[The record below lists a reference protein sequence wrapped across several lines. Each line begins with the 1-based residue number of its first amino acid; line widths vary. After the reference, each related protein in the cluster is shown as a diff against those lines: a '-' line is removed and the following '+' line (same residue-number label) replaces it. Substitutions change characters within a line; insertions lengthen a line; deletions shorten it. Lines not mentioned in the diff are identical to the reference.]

1 MRLTWLGL
9 TLIALGCAPARG
21 GTSGYPSGTDAGA
34 DVPSGTDSATADTAA
49 PPLDT
54 GTAPDDAAVD
64 ASTPPDDQ
72 GVPPVDTGIGP
83 VDTGAP
89 PVDTGVTPVDAGC
102 SATGTENTNATCG
115 DGVDNDCDGFV
126 DCNDFDCSR
135 SPSVTLCPRDA
146 GLPMDLGCIP
156 TGAENTNATCGDG
169 VDNDCDGYVDCIDFD
184 CTRTGTLATVC
195 RDAGAPVDTGNFRD
209 AGPRGDAVGCV
220 RTGDENNLVACNDGL
235 DNDCDGYVECADRNC
250 SCVGSCAPALL
261 NCTCR
266 GLDNTNANCVD
277 RIDNDCNGFVDC
289 SDFGCS
295 RNVLV
300 NVCGVN

>member
-1 MRLTWLGL
+1 
-9 TLIALGCAPARG
+9 
-21 GTSGYPSGTDAGA
+21 
-34 DVPSGTDSATADTAA
+34 
-49 PPLDT
+49 
-54 GTAPDDAAVD
+54 
-64 ASTPPDDQ
+64 
-72 GVPPVDTGIGP
+72 
-83 VDTGAP
+83 
-89 PVDTGVTPVDAGC
+89 
-102 SATGTENTNATCG
+102 
-115 DGVDNDCDGFV
+115 
-126 DCNDFDCSR
+126 
-135 SPSVTLCPRDA
+135 
-146 GLPMDLGCIP
+146 MDLGCIP
-156 TGAENTNATCGDG
+156 SGAENTNATCGDG

-184 CTRTGTLATVC
+184 CTRPGTLATVC

-209 AGPRGDAVGCV
+209 TGPRADAVGCV

-235 DNDCDGYVECADRNC
+235 DNDCDGYVDCADRNC
-250 SCVGSCAPALL
+250 SCVGSCPPALL